1 MDNPETS
8 ATLVTPNTQNEDKQ
22 NKTKNG
28 QPRDIGNISHTLI
41 SIGCSFF
48 VLFCLS
54 SFCVL
59 GVSNAYNVSGFF
71 ILSFVLFVF
80 VLCIGCD

>member
-1 MDNPETS
+1 MLPMS
-8 ATLVTPNTQNEDKQ
+8 L
-22 NKTKNG
+22 
-28 QPRDIGNISHTLI
+28 
-41 SIGCSFF
+41 GCPFL

-59 GVSNAYNVSGFF
+59 GVTNVTMSLGCPFLVLFCLSSFCVLGVTNVTNVSGLS